1 MVNNK
6 LKNIIVLKGMASNI
20 VQEAIVIL
28 KPNIEFESCGN
39 FKKNKDNSPNSKK
52 KKSVVSEA
60 EYVIDNYIK
69 EIEYTSSKRKNKR
82 IERKYKISIAINIIL
97 AIAFVISLL

>member
-20 VQEAIVIL
+20 VDEAIVIL
-28 KPNIEFESCGN
+28 KPNIDLEKSSN
-39 FKKNKDNSPNSKK
+39 YVKNKDGNAKSKK

-60 EYVIDNYIK
+60 EYIINNYIQ
-69 EIEYTSSKRKNKR
+69 EIEKTNSKRKNKR
-82 IERKYKISIAINIIL
+82 IEKNYKYSKILNIVL
-97 AIAFVISLL
+97 VIAFIISLV